1 MLIIASSMLV
11 SASAFAQTLAER
23 NYPPKDTTITLESSN
38 LPLIWVTTTDTLSR
52 YTRSLG
58 RMKIINNGDG
68 VNYSDTISHPD
79 QTVEFDG
86 PISIK
91 WRGAS
96 SFGYDGTQS
105 KKPMSVKTLK
115 TENINGKKDKVRLLG
130 MGKDSDW
137 CFLAPWQDRSY
148 IRDILSMQMADE
160 GYAFVPQMKYC
171 EVFVDGI
178 YYGLFILSE
187 RATKGSNRL
196 DLWDYGLDAD
206 GNPLNDTT
214 GDFHVEVDRPENNF
228 SHEQE
233 PHYTSK
239 YHPVYTDGSEITD
252 RFITYQY
259 KDPEEEDFENLPGAR
274 EALHKSI
281 DDMEGAFYDNNYKD
295 LYGEYIDTESFM
307 DYEIAQELAN
317 NIDGYRLST
326 PMYKYSVTHALS
338 TGDNSKWKMALWDFN
353 IAYGMFPND
362 HMQPNRDA
370 WRCFANDIL
379 YDDVLQKEEL
389 NPFYW
394 QRLMDDDSYVEGIKA
409 RYTQRRLG
417 SYNNDR
423 IDAICD
429 SLKQIL
435 EQGAVTRDNQAW
447 KRSLNLTNNIASV
460 RQFISNR
467 LAWMD
472 EQWYDP
478 NLLDDIELTG
488 STFWKD
494 DSWNTLCLPFRLS
507 SIEGTPLE
515 GAAIK
520 TLVSSNFSN
529 GILTLNFTEKDIT
542 SIEAGKPYIVKWED
556 GDNIPNP
563 EFKNMILKDVPPETI
578 ETDYI
583 DMVGTFQP
591 LTLQEEDRTALY
603 LGASNMLYYPLSE
616 VSIGANHAYFRLK
629 NGLMAGDSSQ
639 GTSIH
644 SIILNFEE
652 ETNAIQTL
660 IRENQSQ
667 YKDDN
672 WYTLDGIRLNGRPIQ
687 KGIYIRH
694 GHKVSIE

>member
-38 LPLIWVTTTDTLSR
+38 LPLIWITTTDTLSR
-52 YTRSLG
+52 YTRCLG
-58 RMKIINNGDG
+58 RMKAINNGDG

-96 SFGYDGTQS
+96 SFGNNGTQT
-105 KKPMSVKTLK
+105 KKPMSVKLLK
-115 TENINGKKDKVRLLG
+115 NEDINGKKDRVALLG
-130 MGKDSDW
+130 MGKDNDW
-137 CFLAPWQDRSY
+137 CFLAPWQDNSY
-148 IRDILSMQMADE
+148 IRDVLSMQIARG
-160 GYAFVPQMKYC
+160 GYVFAPQMCYC

-187 RATKGSNRL
+187 RVTNGSERL
-196 DLWDYGLDAD
+196 EIWDYGEDAE
-206 GNPLNDTT
+206 GNAIEDTT
-214 GDFHVEVDRPENNF
+214 GDFHVEIDRPMNKYTLEK
-228 SHEQE
+228 E
-233 PHYTSK
+233 PHYTSQ
-239 YHPVYTDGSEITD
+239 HGPVYTDGTEIPD
-252 RFITYQY
+252 RYITYQY
-259 KDPEEEDFENLPGAR
+259 KDPEEEDFEKRPEAR
-274 EALHKSI
+274 EAVHKAI
-281 DDMEGAFYDNNYKD
+281 DDMEDVFTTEDYKSRYAD
-295 LYGEYIDTESFM
+295 YIDVESFM
-307 DYEIAQELAN
+307 DYEIAQEVSN
-317 NIDGYRLST
+317 NVDGYRLST
-326 PMYKYSVTHALS
+326 PMWKYSTTHARFA
-338 TGDNSKWKMALWDFN
+338 GDNDKWKMGIWDFN
-353 IAYGMFPND
+353 LAYGGANYFDARVNKWRYAEND
-362 HMQPNRDA
+362 VMA
-370 WRCFANDIL
+370 AYTGWF
-379 YDDVLQKEEL
+379 EEQL
-389 NPFYW
+389 IPFYW
-394 QRLMDDDSYVEGIKA
+394 QKLMEEESYTEGLRS